1 MQKIML
7 AALLFALTF
16 LGIQSVNSQSN
27 PFNPDFSW
35 CNTQGAIATRKAN
48 KWDCLLPG
56 SSGQVVQS
64 GGPGADISWL
74 TIPGTGTVTSVA
86 ATVPSFMAVSGSP
99 ITIAGTLGFSFNNQ
113 ATNLV
118 FASPNGSTGAP
129 SFRSLAVNDIP
140 TLTAAKLP
148 NAGVMTGDVTTTFPA
163 VTIGANAITT
173 TKINNAAVTGTKIA
187 SATITGANIAANTV
201 ANSNL
206 VDFPAST
213 LLANLTAGVAAP
225 SHATVNQIL
234 DYTFGTARGTLI
246 FRSVA
251 GWASLTPG
259 STGEFLKTN
268 GAGANPQ
275 WAAVPGAAGG
285 TVQSVTC
292 GAGLTGGTFTV
303 TGTCALSN
311 VTSAGQYPGTA
322 TNNNATAGNIGEE
335 IASTVLSGSAVNLPS
350 VGTTVNITSIALT
363 AGDWDISGSCVFQ
376 PGTAPTYIACGVSP
390 TSAVLNYEA
399 PGFARIAM
407 QPGAISPTVKSAL
420 NISPYRVSLSSSAT
434 YYLVAEGGSG
444 GTGNGSGH
452 IRARRM
458 R

>member
-113 ATNLV
+113 TTNLV

-173 TKINNAAVTGTKIA
+173 TKINNAAVTGAKID
-187 SATITGANIAANTV
+187 SATITGANIATNTV

-206 VDFPAST
+206 VNFPANT
-213 LLANLTAGVAAP
+213 LIANLTGGAATP
-225 SHATVNQIL
+225 THVTGSNLLDSAIGSTQGTIAYRNAT
-234 DYTFGTARGTLI
+234 TWTA
-246 FRSVA
+246 
-251 GWASLTPG
+251 LTPG

-303 TGTCALSN
+303 TGTCDLSN

-322 TNNNATAGNIGEE
+322 TNNNATAGNIGEH
-335 IASTVLSGSAVNLPS
+335 ISASVAIGGATTMPLA
-350 VGTTVNITSIALT
+350 GTPVALMSITLT
-363 AGDWDISGSCVFQ
+363 PGDWDVSASCAMTGGTQPTNFFCSLDTLIVVNAFPGRFAQLSLNVGSFT
-376 PGTAPTYIACGVSP
+376 TAGIQTLAIPPTRFSVS
-390 TSAVLNYEA
+390 TNTTIYMV
-399 PGFARIAM
+399 G
-407 QPGAISPTVKSAL
+407 
-420 NISPYRVSLSSSAT
+420 SAT
-434 YYLVAEGGSG
+434 GASDSSG
-444 GTGNGSGH
+444 WGEL
-452 IRARRM
+452 RARRM